1 MKPVAVINVAGLT
14 AALMGDSAP
23 RLKEI
28 ASGFRASV
36 GPVLPAVTC
45 PVQATYLTGLAPRGH
60 GVVANGWY
68 FRELSEVLFWRQSA
82 RLMSGETVWAAG
94 KARDRGF
101 TCAQLFWWFN
111 MYCGA
116 DWAVTPRPAYP
127 ADGRKIPDIYADP
140 PDVRTALNAKLGRF
154 PLFNFWGPKAGIES
168 TRWIASAAA
177 EMIRTK
183 RPTLT
188 LVYLPHLDYDL
199 QRLGP
204 GHPDIPARV
213 REVDEEV
220 GRVAEAARS
229 IGAEVI
235 VLSEYGVAPVSGAVH
250 INREL
255 RNQGF
260 LRVQRVLDRWELLDA
275 GASRAFAVADHQVA
289 HVYVKD
295 AADVPGVKA
304 ALEKTAGIAR
314 VLDEKG
320 KREAGL
326 DHARSG
332 ELVALAAPDRWFT
345 YFYWLDDRAA
355 PDFARTVDI
364 HRKPGY
370 DPVELFLDPAIRF
383 PAAKIGWK
391 LLKKM
396 AGFRTLMDVI
406 PLDASLVKGSHGL
419 APAREEEGAVL
430 LSTSQVGRADR
441 IKAEAVK
448 NLILATMF
456 GG

>member
-1 MKPVAVINVAGLT
+1 MKPVAVINIAGLT
-14 AALMGDSAP
+14 PALMGEATP
-23 RLKEI
+23 RLNGL

-36 GPVLPAVTC
+36 GSVLPAVTC
-45 PVQATYLTGLAPRGH
+45 PVQATYLTGLRPRDH

-68 FRELSEVLFWRQSA
+68 FRDLAEVLFWRQSA
-82 RLMSGETVWAAG
+82 RLVSGETVWQAG
-94 KARDRGF
+94 KARDKAF

-111 MYCGA
+111 MHCGA

-140 PDVRTALNAKLGRF
+140 PEVRTALNTRLGKF

-168 TRWIASAAA
+168 TEWIASAAV
-177 EMIRTK
+177 EVIKSK

-204 GHPDIPARV
+204 SHPDIPARV
-213 REVDEEV
+213 REVDAEA
-220 GRVAEAARS
+220 GRVADAAKS
-229 IGAEVI
+229 IGGEVI
-235 VLSEYGVAPVSGAVH
+235 VLSEYGVAPVGGAVH
-250 INREL
+250 LNREL
-255 RNQGF
+255 RERGF
-260 LRVQRVLDRWELLDA
+260 LRVQRVLDRWELLDP

-289 HVYVKD
+289 HIYVRD
-295 AADVPGVKA
+295 PGDIAGVKS
-304 ALEKTAGIAR
+304 ALEKVAGVAR
-314 VLDEKG
+314 VLDDAG
-320 KREAGL
+320 KKEAGL

-345 YFYWLDDRAA
+345 YYYWLDDRLA

-370 DPVELFLDPAIRF
+370 DPVELFLDPAIRI
-383 PAAKIGWK
+383 PQVKIAWK
-391 LLKKM
+391 LLKKKL
-396 AGFRTLMDVI
+396 GFRTLMDVI

-430 LSTSQVGRADR
+430 LSTSGVGAADR
-441 IKAEAVK
+441 IQPTEVK
-448 NLILATMF
+448 PLILRTIF
-456 GG
+456 Q

>member
-1 MKPVAVINVAGLT
+1 MKPVAVVNVAGLT
-14 AALMGDSAP
+14 ASLLGKSSP
-23 RLKEI
+23 RLNEI
-28 ASGFRASV
+28 ASGFRASIE
-36 GPVLPAVTC
+36 PVLPAVTC
-45 PVQATYLTGLAPRGH
+45 PVQATYLTGLAPREH

-68 FRELSEVLFWRQSA
+68 FRELAEVLFWRQSA

-101 TCAQLFWWFN
+101 SCAQLFWWFN

-127 ADGRKIPDIYADP
+127 ADGRKIPDIYSEPA
-140 PDVRTALNAKLGRF
+140 DVRTALNTKLGRF
-154 PLFNFWGPKAGIES
+154 PLFSFWGPKADLQS

-177 EMIRTK
+177 EVIKSK

-204 GHPDIPARV
+204 GHPDIPSRV
-213 REVDEEV
+213 SEVDAEV
-220 GRVAEAARS
+220 GRVADAARS

-235 VLSEYGVAPVSGAVH
+235 VVSEYGVAPVAGPVH
-250 INREL
+250 LNREL

-260 LRVQRVLDRWELLDA
+260 LRVQRVLDSWELLDA

-295 AADVPGVKA
+295 AADIPSVKA
-304 ALEKTAGIAR
+304 ALEKTPGVAR
-314 VLDEKG
+314 VLDEAG

-326 DHARSG
+326 DHPRSG

-345 YFYWLDDRAA
+345 YYYWLDDRLA

-370 DPVELFLDPAIRF
+370 DPVELFLDPALKLPKLKI
-383 PAAKIGWK
+383 AGKLAKK
-391 LLKKM
+391 AL
-396 AGFRTLMDVI
+396 GFRTLMDVI
-406 PLDASLVKGSHGL
+406 PLDASLVKGSHGV

-430 LSTSQVGRADR
+430 LSTSGVGRADR
-441 IKAEAVK
+441 LKATAVK
-448 NLILATMF
+448 DLILKTIF
-456 GG
+456 R

>member
-1 MKPVAVINVAGLT
+1 MKPVAVLNIAGLT
-14 AALMGDSAP
+14 PALMGEATP
-23 RLKEI
+23 RLNAL

-45 PVQATYLTGLAPRGH
+45 PVQATYLTGLAPRDH
-60 GVVANGWY
+60 GIVANGWY
-68 FRELSEVLFWRQSA
+68 FRELAEVLFWRQSA
-82 RLMSGETVWAAG
+82 RLMSGETVWRAG
-94 KARDRGF
+94 RSRDPGF
-101 TCAQLFWWFN
+101 TCAQVFWWFN

-140 PDVRTALNAKLGRF
+140 PDVRTALNARLGRF
-154 PLFNFWGPKAGIES
+154 PLFNFWGPTAGIES

-177 EMIRTK
+177 EILREK

-204 GHPDIPARV
+204 DHPDLAARV
-213 REVDEEV
+213 REVDAEA

-235 VLSEYGVAPVSGAVH
+235 VLSEYGVARVGGAVH
-250 INREL
+250 LNREL
-255 RNQGF
+255 RERGF

-289 HVYVKD
+289 HVYVRDPGDVAGVKSVLER
-295 AADVPGVKA
+295 VPGV
-304 ALEKTAGIAR
+304 AR
-314 VLDEKG
+314 VLDDAG

-332 ELVALAAPDRWFT
+332 ELVALSAPDRWFT
-345 YFYWLDDRAA
+345 YYYWEDDRLA

-370 DPVELFLDPAIRF
+370 DPVELFLDPAIRS
-383 PAAKIGWK
+383 PKLKIAWK
-391 LLKKM
+391 LMKKSL
-396 AGFRTLMDVI
+396 GFRTLMDVI

-419 APAREEEGAVL
+419 APAKEEEGAVL
-430 LSTSQVGRADR
+430 LSTSQIGAADR
-441 IKAEAVK
+441 LKPESVK
-448 NLILATMF
+448 SLILNTVF
-456 GG
+456 GS